1 VRRLSW
7 IAVAFVLVAGC
18 GGSHSARIPTDAA
31 GHEGARPPSKAERSA
46 ITRLVD
52 QQWRYGSS
60 FAAVRKLG
68 LHGVVT
74 KIRISQRDPHFAA
87 ADVAGLDSHGKQ
99 AIETALLGLVL
110 VAGKWTVAIGPG
122 TDLSEICTA
131 SSPRALV
138 DLFCP

>member
-1 VRRLSW
+1 VA
-7 IAVAFVLVAGC
+7 IALVAGC
-18 GGSHSARIPTDAA
+18 GA
-31 GHEGARPPSKAERSA
+31 GHEGARPPSSAERSA
-46 ITRLVD
+46 ITRLID
-52 QQWRYGSS
+52 HQWQSDSS

-74 KIRISQRDPHFAA
+74 KIRISQRDRHFAE
-87 ADVAGLDSHGKQ
+87 ADVAGLDKHGKQ
-99 AIETALLGLVL
+99 GIETALLGLVL

-131 SSPRALV
+131 SSPQALV